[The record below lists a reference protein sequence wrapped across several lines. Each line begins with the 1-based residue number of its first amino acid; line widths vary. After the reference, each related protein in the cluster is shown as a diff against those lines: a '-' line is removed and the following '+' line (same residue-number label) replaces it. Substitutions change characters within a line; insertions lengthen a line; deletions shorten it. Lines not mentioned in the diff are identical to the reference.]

1 VKVRLSP
8 GVRVL
13 LHPQSTYAALAG
25 QAIPISVWRALRRP
39 AFVAFVLGCTISL
52 ITFPGLTLRLAG
64 PSVIYWTFI
73 PLAEILAL
81 GLTCGRKSGSL
92 SFPEKVDLFFA
103 GHLPWLLW
111 LIGLSA
117 AFSFFS
123 PGEAF
128 AFTQPFW
135 LLCAAPAVIV
145 WSAWIDFGFYRSILR
160 SSRGGAVARL
170 VAQRAISW
178 SVILLIFSGSV
189 VWQSPHL

>member
-1 VKVRLSP
+1 MSP
-8 GVRVL
+8 
-13 LHPQSTYAALAG
+13 
-25 QAIPISVWRALRRP
+25 WRSLRRP

-64 PSVIYWTFI
+64 PSAIYWSFI
-73 PLAEILAL
+73 PLAEIVALAL
-81 GLTCGRKSGSL
+81 ICRKGNELL
-92 SFPEKVDLFFA
+92 SFPSKVDLFFA

-111 LIGLSA
+111 LTGLSA
-117 AFSFFS
+117 AFSFLS

-128 AFTQPFW
+128 AFAQPFW
-135 LLCAAPAVIV
+135 LYYVAPAVII

-160 SSRGGAVARL
+160 SSRGGAIARL

-178 SVILLIFSGSV
+178 SMILLIFSGSI